1 MLLEPPSGLAS
12 SRTATMFGP
21 LHFTLRKSLGRLRDH
36 NWLISL
42 LAGNALL
49 ARACQLVM
57 TSNVNCHCSDKCV
70 GLLGN
75 VSPGR
80 TEALNVTVVACESV
94 DSALSANESELGISV
109 SSELFQMLSDVDGSF
124 DEVVEVLGEFG
135 GHASFF
141 QDS

>member
-1 MLLEPPSGLAS
+1 
-12 SRTATMFGP
+12 
-21 LHFTLRKSLGRLRDH
+21 
-36 NWLISL
+36 
-42 LAGNALL
+42 
-49 ARACQLVM
+49 M

-75 VSPGR
+75 VSPGG

-94 DSALSANESELGISV
+94 DSAFGANESELGISV
-109 SSELFQMLSDVDGSF
+109 SSELFQMLADVDGSF